1 MADEN
6 VTKTPLELADVIKAL
21 RQELINAQQA
31 GQDEKTRFNVNTVE
45 VELETVIEKEVG
57 GKGSGKIRFWVVD
70 ADAEVNGKYK
80 NATRHKIKLSLQP
93 EDKNNPDPQTSKSG
107 DLLLTGDE

>member
-80 NATRHKIKLSLQP
+80 NAVRQKIKLSLQP
-93 EDKNNPDPQTSKSG
+93 VYSNNPDPQTGKSG
-107 DLLLTGDE
+107 DLLLTDDE